1 VFGVD
6 VPLAIG
12 VPAVDGAVEGDFD
25 LESIV
30 IVTGPYGTRTIRTI
44 LARIVALTYVV
55 TQRDLHHGTK
65 FSIYVPH

>member
-12 VPAVDGAVEGDFD
+12 VPAVDGAVEGNFD

-30 IVTGPYGTRTIRTI
+30 IVTGPCGTRMIRTI

-55 TQRDLHHGTK
+55 T
-65 FSIYVPH
+65 